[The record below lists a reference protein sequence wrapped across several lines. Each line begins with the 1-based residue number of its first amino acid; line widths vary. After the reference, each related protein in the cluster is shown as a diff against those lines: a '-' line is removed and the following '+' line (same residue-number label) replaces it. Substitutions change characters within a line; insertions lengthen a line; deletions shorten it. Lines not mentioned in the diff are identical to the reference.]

1 MAEQEVY
8 IKNFPLSFLQKK
20 AEKYFNSEELKE
32 GVKLFDKLKHRLQTL
47 DDTKNSSIIPVEY
60 LKNFLLLKVKGGTL
74 TFKNEGEKIDWLYC
88 RLAGLEVND
97 LETTPRRFINTSA
110 SEIKGMEYLGRELFT
125 NHLVASVREKRKLL
139 TRSDVSESTVQS
151 LIAPKQSGNTLLD
164 IVRKVKFY
172 DKTIHPD
179 YYDDKIYETY
189 IRERIKG
196 NISIPIF
203 ARPFVAIKERMDM
216 RYETHDKSFKQRKEY
231 LIKALMTRLKYR
243 TLPTISMEEENT
255 NITLNEHL
263 KIIEGIASV
272 RRTGN
277 NLGAN
282 IFVQLTDSHVWTLPN
297 DFLPKHPYKFSVFN
311 FDGAEITHEVD
322 RIEGDSVFFKERRMR
337 KGRLFITYDKRYPAD
352 FKKTPLGSYI
362 DSLGALH
369 NKVSAFKVNTDS
381 ANRVD
386 IYIKGL
392 KRTGFVYSCHDE
404 SGSEV
409 AQPRVEV
416 FDKFVRFTFPNS
428 IYKGQIFILPLH
440 YILKGW
446 SNFKISPDNIK
457 DVLKEYDLLN
467 DELILWKGTND
478 VA

>member
-1 MAEQEVY
+1 M
-8 IKNFPLSFLQKK
+8 
-20 AEKYFNSEELKE
+20 
-32 GVKLFDKLKHRLQTL
+32 LF
-47 DDTKNSSIIPVEY
+47 
-60 LKNFLLLKVKGGTL
+60 
-74 TFKNEGEKIDWLYC
+74 
-88 RLAGLEVND
+88 
-97 LETTPRRFINTSA
+97 
-110 SEIKGMEYLGRELFT
+110 
-125 NHLVASVREKRKLL
+125 
-139 TRSDVSESTVQS
+139 RS
-151 LIAPKQSGNTLLD
+151 
-164 IVRKVKFY
+164 
-172 DKTIHPD
+172 
-179 YYDDKIYETY
+179 
-189 IRERIKG
+189 KG

-216 RYETHDKSFKQRKEY
+216 RYETHDKSFKQKKEY

-243 TLPTISMEEENT
+243 TLPTISMEEENA

-263 KIIEGIASV
+263 KIIEDIASV
-272 RRTGN
+272 RRTGD

-282 IFVQLTDSHVWTLPN
+282 IFVQLTDSHMWTLPN

-311 FDGAEITHEVD
+311 FDGVEITHEVEA
-322 RIEGDSVFFKERRMR
+322 IEGGIVVFKERRMR

-352 FKKTPLGSYI
+352 FKKTPLGNYI
-362 DSLGALH
+362 DSLGVLH
-369 NKVSAFKVNTDS
+369 NKVSAFKVNTES

-404 SGSEV
+404 SGSEA
-409 AQPRVEV
+409 AQPEVEV

-446 SNFKISPDNIK
+446 SNFKISPANIK
-457 DVLKEYDLLN
+457 NVLKEYDLLN

-478 VA
+478 VT